1 MRPLRLRGLNEFS
14 QKVLL
19 GGRVARLQGWSPR
32 SRICSPNLLRRRQ
45 SIRAVGKEQA
55 TPNYDLERAIV
66 IGKIFHNLGPKPGF
80 SVGLS
85 LEVIT

>member
-1 MRPLRLRGLNEFS
+1 MRVLRLRGLNEFS

-19 GGRVARLQGWSPR
+19 GGRVARLQGWSLR
-32 SRICSPNLLRRRQ
+32 SRICSPRLLRRQ
-45 SIRAVGKEQA
+45 SIRAVGEEQA
-55 TPNYDLERAIV
+55 TPNCDLERAIV
-66 IGKIFHNLGPKPGF
+66 IGKIFHNLGPKAGF